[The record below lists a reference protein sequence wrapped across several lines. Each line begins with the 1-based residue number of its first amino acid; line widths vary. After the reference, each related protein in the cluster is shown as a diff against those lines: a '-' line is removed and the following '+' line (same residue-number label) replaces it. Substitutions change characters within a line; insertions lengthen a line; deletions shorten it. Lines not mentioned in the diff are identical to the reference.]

1 MCLCFFNL
9 ALNRRSRNFLFIG
22 RFRFYFPAYAIS
34 NVMVE
39 FDEDSRLEMMEGM
52 DYEQMLDN
60 HSCRRIR
67 RPEATLQEAAEYV
80 SSGETFQKVSS
91 MFNIPISTIR

>member
-1 MCLCFFNL
+1 M
-9 ALNRRSRNFLFIG
+9 A
-22 RFRFYFPAYAIS
+22 

-39 FDEDSRLEMMEGM
+39 FDDESRLDMMEGAYYDPM
-52 DYEQMLDN
+52 D
-60 HSCRRIR
+60 SSSGRRIR

>member
-1 MCLCFFNL
+1 M
-9 ALNRRSRNFLFIG
+9 A
-22 RFRFYFPAYAIS
+22 

-39 FDEDSRLEMMEGM
+39 FDDESRLEMGEGM
-52 DYEQMLDN
+52 DFDQMDS
-60 HSCRRIR
+60 HCGRRVR